1 MAGGIEV
8 DLTVEIIDLILL
20 IGYGAID
27 FQQHIGILAHD
38 GLSSGDD
45 EFIFERF
52 TPGSLDTEVDEFLS
66 GSGINEGRIDG
77 AIGHGLH
84 SERGDGIDSGNDD
97 IGAGDLESR
106 LTGTDGHAVIMGKDG
121 VDVRMKGE
129 NGIYEG
135 LGTGLIPIPFNGGHA
150 SGGGIGGKGTDKTL
164 MPAAG
169 RRGGGGAPSLEDMR
183 VAPARI
189 DKIFGGRLPEHRI
202 IGGDKHIIDRA
213 GGLTVEDDDLDT
225 GLARLIEDTVEILA
239 IEGGGDYDIDTFGNE
254 CADIGALAFGVVVG
268 RLDLKLYIGIE
279 QRLRLHLIVELEA
292 PVVI

>member
-1 MAGGIEV
+1 M
-8 DLTVEIIDLILL
+8 EIIDFILL

-38 GLSSGDD
+38 GLSRGDD

-52 TPGSLDTEVDEFLS
+52 TPGSLDTEVDKFLP

-77 AIGHGLH
+77 AIGHSLH
-84 SERGDGIDSGNDD
+84 SERGDGIDAGNDN
-97 IGAGDLESR
+97 IGTGGLESG
-106 LTGTDGHAVIMGKDG
+106 LTGTDGHAVIMGEDG
-121 VDVRMKGE
+121 VDFRMKGE

-135 LGTGLIPIPFNGGHA
+135 FGTGLIPIPFDGGHA
-150 SGGGIGGKGTDKTL
+150 SGRGIGGEGTDKTL

-169 RRGGGGAPSLEDMR
+169 RRGGGGAPYLEDMR
-183 VAPARI
+183 VAPAGI
-189 DKIFGGRLPEHRI
+189 DKIFGGHKPIL
-202 IGGDKHIIDRA
+202 DRA

-225 GLARLIEDTVEILA
+225 GLARLIEDIVEILA

>member
-1 MAGGIEV
+1 
-8 DLTVEIIDLILL
+8 
-20 IGYGAID
+20 
-27 FQQHIGILAHD
+27 
-38 GLSSGDD
+38 
-45 EFIFERF
+45 
-52 TPGSLDTEVDEFLS
+52 
-66 GSGINEGRIDG
+66 
-77 AIGHGLH
+77 
-84 SERGDGIDSGNDD
+84 
-97 IGAGDLESR
+97 
-106 LTGTDGHAVIMGKDG
+106 
-121 VDVRMKGE
+121 
-129 NGIYEG
+129 
-135 LGTGLIPIPFNGGHA
+135 
-150 SGGGIGGKGTDKTL
+150 

-169 RRGGGGAPSLEDMR
+169 RRGGGGAPYLEDMR

-239 IEGGGDYDIDTFGNE
+239 IEWGCDYDIDTFGNE